1 MKRPRTHRLTKYIK
15 VLGKQNSCNTY
26 AACIACFER
35 LESSELSR
43 NTFTNKKLQ
52 VKNHLKNC
60 PYFREKIGN
69 QEELDDIIN
78 LTDNEI
84 EEEICQKRKKVDNE
98 FGKNDEKVLKYLK
111 SLQYNFKIPKFKSIE
126 ETGSVKSFGSFAS
139 TTSSARNFNSKNTIK
154 NNLIRTSTK
163 SEIPKFERLL
173 LRMSVANGFAFQ
185 WIDHPATLELFEFL
199 NPHLI
204 LPNRKALS
212 NRILTKET
220 ENLNTLRNDKL
231 INDKVGVVLAF
242 DGWKNILNQHI
253 FGSLFISSSGEILI
267 WEASDISSE
276 RERLIEVIP
285 KITGLIQ
292 ETKRLG
298 IKLNAIVSDSVPAYD
313 AARYFIGKLRD
324 IQNELYEKY
333 YSIVIPGETRW
344 NSHYFCFKSLIR
356 SKQALRNLAIHYE
369 RPQIGSG
376 DELYLNSE
384 LCQIL
389 LDNDWWEKI
398 ELLQDILLP
407 YCGVLN
413 KLQCDKARL
422 YEVLHALGY
431 FMQFWKQF
439 PDTDLGN
446 QMIDRLEK
454 RWSQWEQPLFLLSF
468 ALHPK
473 YRFAYFNSDLNNL
486 SFTSLGRYLT
496 YYYKAWFKK
505 RPLRLLLEFEDFHQK
520 VEPFNNETFEQ
531 FGDDAFKFWGYV
543 EGDYKEL
550 AAVALKIFG
559 MCVNAASVERMW
571 SSIGFLHTNEKILAM
586 SQLRASINF
595 SLREKELQQ
604 SQIQFLDSNALPME
618 TDSEGFTPNS
628 NIEEDEDIEDN
639 TIVTPEHW
647 EQELREWEEMLI
659 EEEVA
664 RLEEEEELRSNSNNN
679 MEGDLLSEYIH
690 PAIDEKAKWE
700 LKSLFSLSL
709 NAPNYLN
716 IGSNE

>member
-26 AACIACFER
+26 AACIACFEK
-35 LESSELSR
+35 LEGDELSR

-60 PYFREKIGN
+60 PHFREKIGN

-78 LTDNEI
+78 LTDNEM
-84 EEEICQKRKKVDNE
+84 EEKIYQKRQKVDNE
-98 FGKNDEKVLKYLK
+98 F
-111 SLQYNFKIPKFKSIE
+111 E
-126 ETGSVKSFGSFAS
+126 ETGSVKSFRSFAS
-139 TTSSARNFNSKNTIK
+139 STSSTRNFNSKNTIK
-154 NNLIRTSTK
+154 NNLICTPTK

-173 LRMSVANGFAFQ
+173 LRMSVANGFSFQ

-212 NRILTKET
+212 NRILTRET
-220 ENLNTLRNDKL
+220 ENVNTLRNDKL

-253 FGSLFISSSGEILI
+253 FRSLFISSSGEILI
-267 WEASDISSE
+267 WDASDISSE
-276 RERLIEVIP
+276 RERLIKIIP

-298 IKLNAIVSDSVPAYD
+298 IKLNAIVSDSAPAYA
-313 AARYFIGKLRD
+313 AARRRLRLEYAKIVFLPCFAHQCQLAIGDIFKESPILKTASSKAIKIASYFKNANNSYFIGKLRD
-324 IQNELYEKY
+324 IQNELYDKY

-356 SKQALRNLAIHYE
+356 SKQALRNLAIRYE
-369 RPQIGSG
+369 RSQIGSG

-398 ELLQDILLP
+398 EFLQDILLP

-431 FMQFWKQF
+431 FCQFWKQF
-439 PDTDLGN
+439 PDSDLGN

-473 YRFAYFNSDLNNL
+473 YP
-486 SFTSLGRYLT
+486 
-496 YYYKAWFKK
+496 WFKK
-505 RPLRLLLEFEDFHQK
+505 RLLRLLLEFEDFRQK

-531 FGDDAFKFWGYV
+531 FGEDAFKFWGYV

-571 SSIGFLHTNEKILAM
+571 SSMGFLHTVRHNRLKNEKILAM

-595 SLREKELQQ
+595 SLREKEL
-604 SQIQFLDSNALPME
+604 
-618 TDSEGFTPNS
+618 
-628 NIEEDEDIEDN
+628 
-639 TIVTPEHW
+639 
-647 EQELREWEEMLI
+647 
-659 EEEVA
+659 
-664 RLEEEEELRSNSNNN
+664 
-679 MEGDLLSEYIH
+679 
-690 PAIDEKAKWE
+690 
-700 LKSLFSLSL
+700 
-709 NAPNYLN
+709 
-716 IGSNE
+716 

>member
-1 MKRPRTHRLTKYIK
+1 MT
-15 VLGKQNSCNTY
+15 
-26 AACIACFER
+26 
-35 LESSELSR
+35 
-43 NTFTNKKLQ
+43 
-52 VKNHLKNC
+52 
-60 PYFREKIGN
+60 
-69 QEELDDIIN
+69 
-78 LTDNEI
+78 
-84 EEEICQKRKKVDNE
+84 
-98 FGKNDEKVLKYLK
+98 KNDEIVLKYLK

-154 NNLIRTSTK
+154 NNLIRTPTK

-185 WIDHPATLELFEFL
+185 WIDYPAILELFEFL

-242 DGWKNILNQHI
+242 DDWKNILNQHI
-253 FGSLFISSSGEILI
+253 FGSLFISSSGKILI

-298 IKLNAIVSDSVPAYD
+298 IKLNAIVSDSAPAYA
-313 AARYFIGKLRD
+313 AARRCLQLEYAEIVFLPCFAHQCQLAIGDIFKESSILKTASSKAIKIASYFKNANNSYFIGKLRD
-324 IQNELYEKY
+324 IQNE
-333 YSIVIPGETRW
+333 
-344 NSHYFCFKSLIR
+344 FLIR
-356 SKQALRNLAIHYE
+356 SKQALRNLAIRYE
-369 RPQIGSG
+369 HPQIGSG

-454 RWSQWEQPLFLLSF
+454 P
-468 ALHPK
+468 
-473 YRFAYFNSDLNNL
+473 
-486 SFTSLGRYLT
+486 
-496 YYYKAWFKK
+496 WFKK
-505 RPLRLLLEFEDFHQK
+505 RPLRLLLEFEDFYQK

-571 SSIGFLHTNEKILAM
+571 SSMGFLHTVRRNRLKNEKILAI
-586 SQLRASINF
+586 S
-595 SLREKELQQ
+595 
-604 SQIQFLDSNALPME
+604 
-618 TDSEGFTPNS
+618 FTPNS

-664 RLEEEEELRSNSNNN
+664 
-679 MEGDLLSEYIH
+679 
-690 PAIDEKAKWE
+690 
-700 LKSLFSLSL
+700 
-709 NAPNYLN
+709 
-716 IGSNE
+716 

>member
-26 AACIACFER
+26 AACIACFEK
-35 LESSELSR
+35 LEGDELSR
-43 NTFTNKKLQ
+43 NTSTNKKLQ

-60 PYFREKIGN
+60 PHFREKIRN

-78 LTDNEI
+78 LTDNEM
-84 EEEICQKRKKVDNE
+84 EEKYI
-98 FGKNDEKVLKYLK
+98 KN
-111 SLQYNFKIPKFKSIE
+111 YNFKISKFKSIE
-126 ETGSVKSFGSFAS
+126 ETGSVKSFRSFAS
-139 TTSSARNFNSKNTIK
+139 STSSTRNFNSKNTIK
-154 NNLIRTSTK
+154 NNLIRTPTK

-173 LRMSVANGFAFQ
+173 LRMSVANGFSFQ
-185 WIDHPATLELFEFL
+185 WIDHPAILKFFEFL

-212 NRILTKET
+212 NRILTRET
-220 ENLNTLRNDKL
+220 ENVNTLRNDKL

-253 FGSLFISSSGEILI
+253 FRSLFISSSGEILI
-267 WEASDISSE
+267 WDASDISSE
-276 RERLIEVIP
+276 CERLIEIIP

-298 IKLNAIVSDSVPAYD
+298 IKLNAIVSDSAPAYN
-313 AARYFIGKLRD
+313 AVRKTIKIASYFKNANNSYFIGKLRD
-324 IQNELYEKY
+324 IQNELYDKY

-356 SKQALRNLAIHYE
+356 SKQALQNLAIRYK
-369 RPQIGSG
+369 RPQIGSE

-398 ELLQDILLP
+398 KLLQDILLP

-422 YEVLHALGY
+422 YEVLYALEY
-431 FMQFWKQF
+431 FCQFWKQF
-439 PDTDLGN
+439 PDSDLGN

-473 YRFAYFNSDLNNL
+473 YRFTYFNSDLNNL

-496 YYYKAWFKK
+496 YYYKA
-505 RPLRLLLEFEDFHQK
+505 
-520 VEPFNNETFEQ
+520 
-531 FGDDAFKFWGYV
+531 
-543 EGDYKEL
+543 
-550 AAVALKIFG
+550 
-559 MCVNAASVERMW
+559 
-571 SSIGFLHTNEKILAM
+571 
-586 SQLRASINF
+586 
-595 SLREKELQQ
+595 
-604 SQIQFLDSNALPME
+604 
-618 TDSEGFTPNS
+618 
-628 NIEEDEDIEDN
+628 
-639 TIVTPEHW
+639 
-647 EQELREWEEMLI
+647 
-659 EEEVA
+659 
-664 RLEEEEELRSNSNNN
+664 
-679 MEGDLLSEYIH
+679 
-690 PAIDEKAKWE
+690 
-700 LKSLFSLSL
+700 
-709 NAPNYLN
+709 
-716 IGSNE
+716 

>member
-26 AACIACFER
+26 AACIACFEK
-35 LESSELSR
+35 LEGDELSR

-60 PYFREKIGN
+60 PHFREKIGN

-78 LTDNEI
+78 LTDNEM
-84 EEEICQKRKKVDNE
+84 EEKIYQKRQKVDNE

-126 ETGSVKSFGSFAS
+126 ETGSVKSFRSFAS
-139 TTSSARNFNSKNTIK
+139 STSSTCNFNSKNTIK
-154 NNLIRTSTK
+154 NNLIRTPTK

-173 LRMSVANGFAFQ
+173 LRMSVANGFSFQ

-199 NPHLI
+199 NSHLI

-212 NRILTKET
+212 NRILTRET
-220 ENLNTLRNDKL
+220 ENVNTLRNDKL

-253 FGSLFISSSGEILI
+253 FGSLFILSSGEILI
-267 WEASDISSE
+267 WDASDISSE
-276 RERLIEVIP
+276 RERLIEIIP

-298 IKLNAIVSDSVPAYD
+298 IKLNAIVSDSAPAY
-313 AARYFIGKLRD
+313 AAAWRRLRLEYAEIVFLPCFAHQCQLAIGDIFKESPILKTASSKAIKIASYFKNANNSYFIGKLRD
-324 IQNELYEKY
+324 IQNELYDKY

-356 SKQALRNLAIHYE
+356 SKQALRNLAIRYE
-369 RPQIGSG
+369 RPQI
-376 DELYLNSE
+376 
-384 LCQIL
+384 
-389 LDNDWWEKI
+389 
-398 ELLQDILLP
+398 DILLP

-431 FMQFWKQF
+431 FCQFWKQF
-439 PDTDLGN
+439 PDSDLGN

-473 YRFAYFNSDLNNL
+473 Y
-486 SFTSLGRYLT
+486 
-496 YYYKAWFKK
+496 
-505 RPLRLLLEFEDFHQK
+505 Q
-520 VEPFNNETFEQ
+520 
-531 FGDDAFKFWGYV
+531 DAFKFWGYV

-571 SSIGFLHTNEKILAM
+571 SSIGFLHTVRHNRLKNEKILAM

-618 TDSEGFTPNS
+618 TDSEVFTPNS
-628 NIEEDEDIEDN
+628 NIEEEEEDIEDN

-647 EQELREWEEMLI
+647 EQELGEWEEMLI
-659 EEEVA
+659 EEGLA
-664 RLEEEEELRSNSNNN
+664 QLEEEEELKSNSDNN
-679 MEGDLLSEYIH
+679 MKGDLLSEYIH
-690 PAIDEKAKWE
+690 PAIDKKAK
-700 LKSLFSLSL
+700 
-709 NAPNYLN
+709 
-716 IGSNE
+716 

>member
-1 MKRPRTHRLTKYIK
+1 MTRILIIKITIRFYVIVSFFFLIMKRPRTHRLTKYIK

-43 NTFTNKKLQ
+43 NTFTNKKPQ

-154 NNLIRTSTK
+154 NNLIRTPTK

-267 WEASDISSE
+267 WEALDISSE

-298 IKLNAIVSDSVPAYD
+298 IKLNAIVSDSAPAYA
-313 AARYFIGKLRD
+313 AAR
-324 IQNELYEKY
+324 
-333 YSIVIPGETRW
+333 
-344 NSHYFCFKSLIR
+344 
-356 SKQALRNLAIHYE
+356 
-369 RPQIGSG
+369 
-376 DELYLNSE
+376 
-384 LCQIL
+384 
-389 LDNDWWEKI
+389 
-398 ELLQDILLP
+398 
-407 YCGVLN
+407 
-413 KLQCDKARL
+413 
-422 YEVLHALGY
+422 
-431 FMQFWKQF
+431 
-439 PDTDLGN
+439 
-446 QMIDRLEK
+446 
-454 RWSQWEQPLFLLSF
+454 
-468 ALHPK
+468 
-473 YRFAYFNSDLNNL
+473 
-486 SFTSLGRYLT
+486 
-496 YYYKAWFKK
+496 
-505 RPLRLLLEFEDFHQK
+505 
-520 VEPFNNETFEQ
+520 
-531 FGDDAFKFWGYV
+531 
-543 EGDYKEL
+543 
-550 AAVALKIFG
+550 
-559 MCVNAASVERMW
+559 
-571 SSIGFLHTNEKILAM
+571 
-586 SQLRASINF
+586 
-595 SLREKELQQ
+595 
-604 SQIQFLDSNALPME
+604 
-618 TDSEGFTPNS
+618 
-628 NIEEDEDIEDN
+628 
-639 TIVTPEHW
+639 
-647 EQELREWEEMLI
+647 
-659 EEEVA
+659 
-664 RLEEEEELRSNSNNN
+664 
-679 MEGDLLSEYIH
+679 
-690 PAIDEKAKWE
+690 
-700 LKSLFSLSL
+700 
-709 NAPNYLN
+709 
-716 IGSNE
+716 

>member
-26 AACIACFER
+26 AACIACFEK
-35 LESSELSR
+35 LEGNELSR

-60 PYFREKIGN
+60 PHFREKIGN

-78 LTDNEI
+78 LTDNEM
-84 EEEICQKRKKVDNE
+84 EEKIYQKRQKVDNE

-126 ETGSVKSFGSFAS
+126 ETGSVKSFRSFAS
-139 TTSSARNFNSKNTIK
+139 STSSTRNFNSKNTIK
-154 NNLIRTSTK
+154 NNLIRTPTK

-173 LRMSVANGFAFQ
+173 LRMSVANGFSFQ

-212 NRILTKET
+212 NRILTRES
-220 ENLNTLRNDKL
+220 ENVNILRNDKL

-267 WEASDISSE
+267 WDASDISSE
-276 RERLIEVIP
+276 RKRLIEIIP

-292 ETKRLG
+292 ETKRLEYAEIVFLPCFAHQCQLAIG
-298 IKLNAIVSDSVPAYD
+298 DIFKESPILKTASSKAIKIASYFKNANNS
-313 AARYFIGKLRD
+313 YFIGKLRD
-324 IQNELYEKY
+324 IQNELYDKY
-333 YSIVIPGETRW
+333 YSTVIPGETRW

-356 SKQALRNLAIHYE
+356 SKQALRNLAICYE

-431 FMQFWKQF
+431 FCQFWKQF
-439 PDTDLGN
+439 PDSDLGN

-454 RWSQWEQPLFLLSF
+454 HWR
-468 ALHPK
+468 
-473 YRFAYFNSDLNNL
+473 
-486 SFTSLGRYLT
+486 RYLT

-505 RPLRLLLEFEDFHQK
+505 CPLRLLLEFEDFRQK
-520 VEPFNNETFEQ
+520 VEPFNNKTFEQ
-531 FGDDAFKFWGYV
+531 FGEDAFKFWGYV

-571 SSIGFLHTNEKILAM
+571 SSMGFLHTVRHNRLKNEKILAM

-604 SQIQFLDSNALPME
+604 SQI
-618 TDSEGFTPNS
+618 
-628 NIEEDEDIEDN
+628 
-639 TIVTPEHW
+639 
-647 EQELREWEEMLI
+647 
-659 EEEVA
+659 
-664 RLEEEEELRSNSNNN
+664 
-679 MEGDLLSEYIH
+679 
-690 PAIDEKAKWE
+690 
-700 LKSLFSLSL
+700 
-709 NAPNYLN
+709 
-716 IGSNE
+716 